1 MHAEEEQQSTTS
13 QRVGVRIV
21 RSGVGCPRL
30 DISEDLLEA
39 LHVTADF
46 RWAAIARYLHVSERT
61 LRRRKHELGFA
72 CAAPSFTDLDNG
84 SLDEIVRDIL
94 QVKKC

>member
-21 RSGVGCPRL
+21 SSGVGRPRI

-39 LHVTADF
+39 LHVTAEF

-61 LRRRKHELGFA
+61 LRKWRHELGFA
-72 CAAPSFTDLDNG
+72 SAAPSFTDIEWLLDT
-84 SLDEIVRDIL
+84 IVRDIL